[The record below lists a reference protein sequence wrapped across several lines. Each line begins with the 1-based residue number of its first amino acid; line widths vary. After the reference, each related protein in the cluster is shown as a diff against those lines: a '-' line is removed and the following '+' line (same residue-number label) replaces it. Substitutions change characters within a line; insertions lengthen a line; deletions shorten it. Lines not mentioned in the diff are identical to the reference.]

1 MKKSLELKIDL
12 NCKDK
17 CGNTCFHDACDFGC
31 FKIVDMMIDHS
42 ESLELDLKAKNSDG
56 KTGYQLAKPRGATY
70 LSPVHL
76 NLDLGSLHLMKHL

>member
-31 FKIVDMMIDHS
+31 FKIVDMMIEHS

-56 KTGYQLAKPRGATY
+56 KTGYQLAKARGATY
-70 LSPVHL
+70 IA
-76 NLDLGSLHLMKHL
+76 NLIQTKMPSLAV